1 MKKGVFVVFLL
12 IFSLAFVLAAPFG
25 GPGNEMGPDVN
36 GQDSG
41 WGAPSAEEME
51 CMQTCVAIGC
61 EAGDKNCTISNS
73 VACGEK
79 CGVDVDGPPEPADES
94 EACMQKCILVGCDE
108 FDFVCK
114 EQNKKSCDIKCGM
127 KGDAPDE
134 SEMNKEQKCISECA
148 MKKDPEVICGN
159 SKEGE
164 TGGRICKKCAKKCEH
179 LYEGPCLNDK
189 QIKKKEKECK
199 TCKHCYG
206 EPVEGASGQGWDCI
220 INIECK
226 DASGE
231 FGDEAG
237 EGPGIGQEGYV
248 NKENVAERIGGFFKG
263 LFGGKK

>member
-12 IFSLAFVLAAPFG
+12 IFSLAFVLAEPFG

-231 FGDEAG
+231 FGDNPG
-237 EGPGIGQEGYV
+237 EGPGIGQEGYE
-248 NKENVAERIGGFFKG
+248 NKERLGKKIGGFFKG
-263 LFGGKK
+263 LFGGNK